1 MLLSRLAET
10 MFWLGRYVER
20 AEDLARVIIAHEQLY
35 LDMPRDA
42 STWRPLLELCGAEL
56 PAEGSSTFSS
66 PGRVADLLVKSENNP
81 ASIYRTLHNARENL
95 RLSRPL
101 LPKESWQV
109 LLATCDLLEALR
121 PMASLTEVVR
131 TLGRVV
137 EHCQRLTGQIDG
149 CMSRDEAYSF
159 FQMGRMLER
168 SDVTLRVIVML
179 AGVLTN
185 RDRSQPFANVRW
197 LGTLK
202 YLAADH
208 MFLRRYHAR
217 TEPLVAIRF
226 LLFDPWFPRSV
237 YRCLNEIEKELE
249 VLPNSPEALELCRAC
264 HQKQSI
270 VDAIA
275 EPETYAT
282 SGLGLVA
289 ALSAGI
295 ERTYFYGS
303 YGTEG
308 MHL

>member
-10 MFWLGRYVER
+10 TFWLGRYMER
-20 AEDLARVIIAHEQLY
+20 AEDLSRVIIAHEQLY
-35 LDMPRDA
+35 LDMPRDS
-42 STWRPLLELCGAEL
+42 STWTPLIELCGAEL
-56 PAEGSSTFSS
+56 PPDQAGVFTS
-66 PGRVADLLVKSENNP
+66 PGRVADLLVRADDNP
-81 ASIYRTLHNARENL
+81 SSIYRTLHNAKEDL
-95 RLSRPL
+95 RLSRPFV
-101 LPKESWQV
+101 PKETWQV
-109 LLATCDLLEALR
+109 LNATCDLLEALR

-131 TLGRVV
+131 TLGKVV

-159 FQMGRMLER
+159 LQMGRMLER
-168 SDVTLRVIVML
+168 ADVTLRVIVML
-179 AGVLTN
+179 SEVLTN

-217 TEPLVAIRF
+217 TEPAVAIRF

-237 YRCLNEIEKELE
+237 SRCLTEIENELE
-249 VLPNSPEALELCRAC
+249 VLPNSAGVLERCRAC
-264 HQKQSI
+264 HQEQSI
-270 VDAIA
+270 IDAIR

-282 SGLGLVA
+282 NGLRLVA
-289 ALSAGI
+289 DLSTEL
-295 ERTYFYGS
+295 ERAYFYGS
-303 YGTEG
+303 DGTDG

>member
-20 AEDLARVIIAHEQLY
+20 AEDLSRVIIAHEQLY
-35 LDMPRDA
+35 LDMPKDA
-42 STWRPLLELCGAEL
+42 FTWTPLVEVCGAQL
-56 PAEGSSTFSS
+56 PADRSSVFAS
-66 PGRVADLLVKSENNP
+66 PGRVADLLVRHEDNP
-81 ASIYRTLHNARENL
+81 GSIYRTLYNAKEDL

-101 LPKESWQV
+101 VPKESWQV
-109 LLATCDLLEALR
+109 LSATCDLLEALR

-131 TLGRVV
+131 ALGRVV
-137 EHCQRLTGQIDG
+137 EHCQRFTGQIDG

-159 FQMGRMLER
+159 LHMGRMLER

-179 AGVLTN
+179 ADILTN
-185 RDRSQPFANVRW
+185 RDRSKPFANVRW

-217 TEPLVAIRF
+217 TEPSTAIRF

-237 YRCLNEIEKELE
+237 YHCLNEIEKELA
-249 VLPNSPEALELCRAC
+249 VLPNSPEALELCRSC
-264 HQKQSI
+264 HQAQSI
-270 VDAIA
+270 VDAIR
-275 EPETYAT
+275 EPEAYAT
-282 SGLGLVA
+282 NGLARVA
-289 ALSAGI
+289 SLGSAI
-295 ERTYFYGS
+295 ERTYFHDAH
-303 YGTEG
+303 GTED